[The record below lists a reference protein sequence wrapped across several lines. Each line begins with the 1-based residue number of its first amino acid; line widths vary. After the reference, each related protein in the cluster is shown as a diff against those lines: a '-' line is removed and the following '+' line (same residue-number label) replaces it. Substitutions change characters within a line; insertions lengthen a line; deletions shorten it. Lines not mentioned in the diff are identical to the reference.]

1 MITPENLVRHELIGL
16 KVLVEKSTNKLQ
28 QGLSGTIV
36 DETRQTLTLRDSAGE
51 KQVLKDQCVFVF
63 SLPSEKKVRVDGKV
77 LVSRP
82 EDRIKK
88 KLRVW

>member
-16 KVLVEKSTNKLQ
+16 EVLVEKSTNRNQ
-28 QGLSGTIV
+28 ENLSGKIL
-36 DETRQTLTLRDSAGE
+36 DETRQTFTIKDESGE
-51 KQVLKDQCVFVF
+51 KQVVKDQCVFVF
-63 SLPSEKKVRVDGKV
+63 TLSSGKKVRVDGKI

-88 KLRVW
+88 KLKNW